1 VNLIGLLNITCYI
14 LFAGYMIMAF
24 EVPSENTVALGT
36 FQVNSDSHTINCH
49 GMQQV
54 ISLILKLS
62 QY

>member
-1 VNLIGLLNITCYI
+1 
-14 LFAGYMIMAF
+14 MAF

-54 ISLILKLS
+54 INLILKLS

>member
-1 VNLIGLLNITCYI
+1 
-14 LFAGYMIMAF
+14 MAF

-54 ISLILKLS
+54 INPILRLLKF
-62 QY
+62 